1 MFIAVAAERTRWLR
15 FGTGVISLPYHHPFH
30 VAQRMVPNGMI
41 GWAQARGFSRDGGGR
56 TGALRVEKYW

>member
-1 MFIAVAAERTRWLR
+1 
-15 FGTGVISLPYHHPFH
+15 
-30 VAQRMVPNGMI
+30 MVPNGMI